1 MCAKEIGANGQG
13 NLGVHFPPGQL
24 SSWVSYSA
32 ADIRAK
38 LKISIMKSSS
48 SPRKP
53 SSKCICIS
61 RRFRKDRIVQGKV
74 LLTKAIKAQ
83 ACHHQRLREKGRNPE
98 SLMGAWLDPASLSTA
113 IPQQNKDG
121 PMWILLFCLSPW
133 FLDLGPPWSSPFLI
147 SMYTNFLAHKIRCG
161 YFMG

>member
-13 NLGVHFPPGQL
+13 KLGVHFPPGQL
-24 SSWVSYSA
+24 SSWVSYNA

-38 LKISIMKSSS
+38 LEKSIMKNSS

-61 RRFRKDRIVQGKV
+61 RRLGRNSIVQGKV

-83 ACHHQRLREKGRNPE
+83 ACHHQQLRVKGTNPE
-98 SLMGAWLDPASLSTA
+98 SLMGAWLDTASLSTV
-113 IPQQNKDG
+113 IPQQNKMARYECCSFACHLG
-121 PMWILLFCLSPW
+121 FLI
-133 FLDLGPPWSSPFLI
+133 LDLLGAALSSYP
-147 SMYTNFLAHKIRCG
+147 NFLAHKIRCG
-161 YFMG
+161 YFMV